1 MPKYKPQKQHRQGS
15 SMVSHHW
22 VVAYTVYLST
32 CVPPTPMTAFP
43 PSFFCGSSLLSRI
56 QPALY
61 TNSHEITLPCGEL
74 HMCACRKWKEKR
86 ERKEKIKIQDGCS
99 VVPFHPAAA
108 ATACNVESPVRFGQ
122 DWMSQPIHISYI
134 LPSVQKTSSSDI
146 LDSFRFSYCSPSCP
160 RCTTALVLRTLL
172 ARVAVPAAI
181 HVAVPAAIRV
191 PSSSSSSLL
200 KCPPGTI
207 FFSHRTT
214 GVRQASFLVD
224 T

>member
-1 MPKYKPQKQHRQGS
+1 MADHHNAQVQASKAAQAGFEHGKS
-15 SMVSHHW
+15 SLGCR
-22 VVAYTVYLST
+22 VYRILIYLRATYPNDGFS
-32 CVPPTPMTAFP
+32 PL
-43 PSFFCGSSLLSRI
+43 FFCGSSLLSRI

-134 LPSVQKTSSSDI
+134 LPIVQKTFSSDI
-146 LDSFRFSYCSPSCP
+146 LDSFRLASHIALHPVQDAQRLWSFERCWPEWPFPLLFTWPFLLLFACP
-160 RCTTALVLRTLL
+160 L
-172 ARVAVPAAI
+172 P
-181 HVAVPAAIRV
+181 
-191 PSSSSSSLL
+191 
-200 KCPPGTI
+200 
-207 FFSHRTT
+207 HR
-214 GVRQASFLVD
+214 RLF
-224 T
+224 